1 MPPPVFQIESLC
13 LIRKVLGTDAGK
25 DAEEALKPFA
35 EFLNQT
41 CIAFL
46 VFVKG
51 FIASYLAPS
60 K

>member
-1 MPPPVFQIESLC
+1 MDVA

-35 EFLNQT
+35 EFLNQK